1 MSVSLTTQ
9 TGAIGID
16 REDPVAGKDA
26 EDVSDLVKY
35 LAKNNC
41 Q

>member
-1 MSVSLTTQ
+1 MRGSLTTLP
-9 TGAIGID
+9 GAIGID

-26 EDVSDLVKY
+26 EDVSDLENQ
-35 LAKNNC
+35 LAKIKC